1 MSVILEKIEYDKIAI
16 WRSRRVCSY
25 LRKINEMATKFFNV
39 ITSQDET
46 ASLLLYGPVG
56 DEQKVDPAQVVS
68 ELMEL
73 ARTYRKIDIRINSV
87 GGEVFA
93 GIAIYNALKSSKADI
108 SIYIDGV
115 AASIAAVI
123 ALCGK
128 PLYMSRH
135 ARLMLHRVQGGEYG
149 TAKQLR
155 DAAQMIEELEGS
167 LAKMIADRCR
177 TTPESVAERYF
188 DGKDHWLSAK
198 EALDMGLVDGIYDID
213 DADVPDSASN
223 DDIYQFFTNRL
234 ANSGRT
240 QKQDKNM
247 AFIDDLRARP
257 SFKDAT
263 TEEQLM
269 HEIVNLENSAAKVS
283 ALEGKVAE
291 LSAQLAETRK
301 AGHTA
306 LLNQAV
312 SEGKITQAQMPTFM
326 SLLESD
332 ETNTKALLATMTPK
346 ASAKEFI
353 HQGKGG
359 AGSDLLSMS
368 WDEIDKAGRLAELKN
383 QYPEAYRQKF
393 EETFNR

>member
-1 MSVILEKIEYDKIAI
+1 
-16 WRSRRVCSY
+16 
-25 LRKINEMATKFFNV
+25 MATQFFNV
-39 ITSQDET
+39 ITSQEDT

-167 LAKMIADRCR
+167 LAKMVAARCR

-213 DADVPDSASN
+213 DADVPESASN

-240 QKQDKNM
+240 KKQDKNM

-301 AGHTA
+301 AGFTA

>member
-1 MSVILEKIEYDKIAI
+1 MAI
-16 WRSRRVCSY
+16 
-25 LRKINEMATKFFNV
+25 KFFN
-39 ITSQDET
+39 IIPSEDET
-46 ASLLLYGPVG
+46 ACLLMYGPVG
-56 DEQKVDPAQVVS
+56 DAQKVDPAMVVG

-108 SIYIDGV
+108 NIYIDGV
-115 AASIAAVI
+115 AASIAAII

-155 DAAQMIEELEGS
+155 DAAKIIEDLEVS
-167 LAKMIADRCR
+167 LSKMIADRCKS
-177 TTPESVAERYF
+177 TPEAVCEQYF
-188 DGKDHWLSAK
+188 DGKDHWFTAQ
-198 EALDMGLVDGIYDID
+198 EAAEIGLIDGIYDIE
-213 DADVPDSASN
+213 DAEVPESASN
-223 DDIYQFFTNRL
+223 DDIYHFFTNRL
-234 ANSGRT
+234 ANSGQT
-240 QKQDKNM
+240 KKQETNM

-257 SFKDAT
+257 SFKNAT

-283 ALEGKVAE
+283 ALESKVAE
-291 LSAQLAETRK
+291 LSAKLAETRK
-301 AGHTA
+301 AGFTA

-312 SEGKITQAQMPTFM
+312 SEGKITQAQVPTFL

-332 ETNTKALLATMTPK
+332 ETNTKELLASLSPK
-346 ASAKEFI
+346 GNVQTFIQTGSA
-353 HQGKGG
+353 G
-359 AGSDLLSMS
+359 ADLLSMS

-383 QYPEAYRQKF
+383 QYPDAYKQKF
-393 EETFNR
+393 EETFRK